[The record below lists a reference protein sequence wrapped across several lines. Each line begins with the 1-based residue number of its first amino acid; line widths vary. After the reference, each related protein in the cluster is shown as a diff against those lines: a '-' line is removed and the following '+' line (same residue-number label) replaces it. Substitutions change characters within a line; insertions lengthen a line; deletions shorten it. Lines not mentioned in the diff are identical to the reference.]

1 MPARNT
7 LMLAP
12 PFPVETAL
20 RDLGANLRLARLRR
34 NLTAEEVAQRIGA
47 GRRAVSDAE
56 HGKTTTSMATYA
68 ALLWAYGLLDDLGRL
83 ADPARDEE
91 GLALERSSGRAR
103 ARRGEALDS
112 DF

>member
-7 LMLAP
+7 LMHAT

-20 RDLGANLRLARLRR
+20 RGLGANLRLARLRR
-34 NLTAEEVAQRIGA
+34 NMTAEDVAQRIGA

-56 HGKTTTSMATYA
+56 RGKPTTSMATYA
-68 ALLWAYGLLDDLGRL
+68 ALLWAYGLLDDLSRL
-83 ADPARDEE
+83 AEPARDKE
-91 GLALERSSGRAR
+91 GLALERASGRSR
-103 ARRGEALDS
+103 ASRGEALDN